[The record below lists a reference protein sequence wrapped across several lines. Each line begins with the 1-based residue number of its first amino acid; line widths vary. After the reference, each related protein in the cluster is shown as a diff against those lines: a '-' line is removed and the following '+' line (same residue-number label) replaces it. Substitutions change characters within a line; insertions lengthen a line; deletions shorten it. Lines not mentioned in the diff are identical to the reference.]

1 MLDGNQQLLT
11 AFLRTLSIFK
21 EEVNLDINI
30 TQVEIY
36 LCLLAGDGLSIKQIT
51 EKYGVKIP
59 SASRTVRALTDF
71 KRPGV
76 PGYGLI
82 ELRNDPQDFRV
93 KRLYLSKKG
102 LALRDKLA
110 ENRASAGAS
119 FDFKT

>member
-1 MLDGNQQLLT
+1 MLDGNQKLLT
-11 AFLRTLSIFK
+11 AFLKTLSIFK

-51 EKYGVKIP
+51 EKFGVRIP

-82 ELRNDPQDFRV
+82 ELRSDPKDFRV

-102 LALRDKLA
+102 IALKNKLA
-110 ENRASAGAS
+110 ANRATADAV